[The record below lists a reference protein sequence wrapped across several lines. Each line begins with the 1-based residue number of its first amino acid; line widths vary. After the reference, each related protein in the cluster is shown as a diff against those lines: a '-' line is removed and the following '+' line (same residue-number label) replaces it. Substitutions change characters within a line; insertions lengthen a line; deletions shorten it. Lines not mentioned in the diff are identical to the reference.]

1 MTIKTFK
8 MVTGDKKVY
17 KVTHIEYLYNNT
29 KVLIITCPNG
39 TKYKAKWIN
48 GELDSITKNSNRSF
62 YFYFVEENNLAELK
76 RFPMWII
83 EKFDIFYNV
92 AVI

>member
-1 MTIKTFK
+1 MIIKNFK

-17 KVTHIEYLYNNT
+17 KVAHIEFLNNT
-29 KVLIITCPNG
+29 VKVLRIICPNG
-39 TKYKAKWIN
+39 TKYKAKWVN
-48 GELDSITKNSNRSF
+48 GELYSITKNSNRSF
-62 YFYFVEENNLAELK
+62 YYYSVEENNLAELK

>member
-1 MTIKTFK
+1 MIIKNFK

-17 KVTHIEYLYNNT
+17 KVKHMEYLHNNT
-29 KVLIITCPNG
+29 KVLIITCPND

-48 GELDSITKNSNRSF
+48 GELYSITKKSNRSF
-62 YFYFVEENNLAELK
+62 YSYFVKENNISELK

>member
-1 MTIKTFK
+1 MIIKNFK

-17 KVTHIEYLYNNT
+17 KVTYAEYSNST
-29 KVLIITCPNG
+29 IKVLKITCPNG
-39 TKYKAKWIN
+39 TRYRAKWIN

-62 YFYFVEENNLAELK
+62 YSYFVEENNIAELK